1 MRGDAGIQYKNIYI
15 VVGFG
20 EGTFTWLN
28 TATGD
33 IGHARYNTYEE
44 AQEVID
50 YMVKEIH
57 ARSTGEAPD
66 AV

>member
-1 MRGDAGIQYKNIYI
+1 MRGDAGIQYKNIYH

-20 EGTFTWLN
+20 DGKYTWQN
-28 TATGD
+28 TATGYVA
-33 IGHARYNTYEE
+33 HARYNTYEE

-57 ARSTGEAPD
+57 ARSTTE
-66 AV
+66 